1 MLDRVPGRT
10 WRRRVFRL
18 TRELRME
25 SELARHGLNEAA
37 RADIAAA
44 LAGLGYATDERA
56 LLDTPFRRKR
66 QRWATRFSD
75 GSFPVFYS
83 SLDAETA
90 QAEVRHWGP
99 SVLAKPSQPRTAYYR
114 LFHCMF
120 HGVAKDL
127 RPCREAWADLV
138 HKTDY
143 AFCNRIGAEA
153 IQLGLDGL
161 VTWSARRPE
170 GANLPVFS
178 RASLRD
184 SVAEE
189 LMALTYEPAD
199 RSVSLRPV

>member
-1 MLDRVPGRT
+1 MLESVPS
-10 WRRRVFRL
+10 RRRRRTVYRL
-18 TRELRME
+18 ACDDRLQEVI
-25 SELARHGLNEAA
+25 SELGLPQSVG
-37 RADIAAA
+37 ADF
-44 LAGLGYATDERA
+44 RN
-56 LLDTPFRRKR
+56 LLDEWGYDPKSAEWLDIPFRPKKR
-66 QRWATRFSD
+66 RRASRFSD

-83 SLDAETA
+83 SLDSETA

-99 SVLAKPSQPRTAYYR
+99 SVLGKPSQPRTAYYR

-184 SVAEE
+184 SVAEG
-189 LMALTYEPAD
+189 LMALT
-199 RSVSLRPV
+199 